1 MLFLTAQI
9 LKEYRTNKI
18 MFFSLQVINYQSPEH
33 PIAFLPCSPKSRFY
47 TVCETKGCYESE
59 GRDES
64 VRKNPLNMNPWKSS
78 FFVVKYAY
86 NKCYNVTCN
95 FLKFLFSEQ

>member
-1 MLFLTAQI
+1 MNHKLSV
-9 LKEYRTNKI
+9 
-18 MFFSLQVINYQSPEH
+18 FSATFPQH
-33 PIAFLPCSPKSRFY
+33 SPKNRFF
-47 TVCETKGCYESE
+47 TVCETKSSKESE

-78 FFVVKYAY
+78 FFVVVEYAY
-86 NKCYNVTCN
+86 NKHYSVTCN

>member
-1 MLFLTAQI
+1 MNYLFSVQ
-9 LKEYRTNKI
+9 
-18 MFFSLQVINYQSPEH
+18 
-33 PIAFLPCSPKSRFY
+33 PIAFHSHFPKNRFY
-47 TVCETKGCYESE
+47 IVCESKGCYKSQ

-86 NKCYNVTCN
+86 NKCYSVTCN